1 MNRRIVMTPRS
12 RAQAKKMLVNSYSL
26 SCHTSGDV
34 TVRKLAFSDHPR
46 DWFIA
51 SKIVVGKA
59 YVDPLAANK
68 RANVHLHACISPV
81 WINDTLKSMTFK
93 NEDTNFYNFICGIH
107 PLPAPEG
114 IDKLELLCASYG
126 ERGSLVIRT
135 RWHFRFTVGNF
146 TATVGVGMNHPA
158 VIRKDIE
165 QAHQEFRLLCA
176 KHLAERL
183 NPKPKLMVS
192 GDGKHNDD
200 HFKLLH
206 FTLKT
211 ARAVQYKV

>member
-1 MNRRIVMTPRS
+1 MNRRIVMTPRVRS
-12 RAQAKKMLVNSYSL
+12 QAKRMLVNSYSL

-34 TVRKLAFSDHPR
+34 RVQRLSFSDHPR
-46 DWFIA
+46 DWRVSA
-51 SKIVVGKA
+51 KVVVGPA

-81 WINDTLKSMTFK
+81 WITDELKSMTFRHPA
-93 NEDTNFYNFICGIH
+93 TGFHNFLCGIH

-114 IDKLELLCASYG
+114 IDKLELLCASDG

-146 TATVGVGMNHPA
+146 TATVGVGTNHPA

-183 NPKPKLMVS
+183 NPKPKFRYLTEEPPFPA
-192 GDGKHNDD
+192 N
-200 HFKLLH
+200 
-206 FTLKT
+206 
-211 ARAVQYKV
+211 A